1 MGVASPVFVVLCGF
15 LYSLGQMPGTEVA
28 HHAQNALALFTRFVL
43 VVTLLGAGVGSVM
56 FLQVEDERSLYRFLG
71 YIAVAAPI
79 IRGVFMWGVGVDFHE
94 PPSRADDA
102 LDRAREW
109 WERRGG

>member
-79 IRGVFMWGVGVDFHE
+79 FWGVHVGCGRRL
-94 PPSRADDA
+94 PQAAKPRRRRPG
-102 LDRAREW
+102 RAREW